1 MHRIEGSLLLGI
13 LDQLKEMSIV
23 VRSVARVRQFVV
35 TQHME
40 PEQPGVEEGEPVLGA
55 GCCLDEGG
63 DKMSLS
69 LALHM
74 QQSQTAF
81 LYPPVEQH
89 FRWFLK
95 KILITV
101 GFKLASD
108 SSHISHS
115 QVNTSGS
122 EPYLAC
128 TVCVDAERPRY

>member
-13 LDQLKEMSIV
+13 LDQLKKLFII
-23 VRSVARVRQFVV
+23 VRSVARVRQCVV

-40 PEQPGVEEGEPVLGA
+40 PEQPGVEEGEPVPGA

-74 QQSQTAF
+74 QQSQSTF
-81 LYPPVEQH
+81 LYPPVEQN

-95 KILITV
+95 EILITV
-101 GFKLASD
+101 IFELASD
-108 SSHISHS
+108 SSHIRHS
-115 QVNTSGS
+115 
-122 EPYLAC
+122 
-128 TVCVDAERPRY
+128 